1 MPLER
6 PGTAPVVRQRFEIL
20 HDMAAE
26 ARSAPRESRE
36 PPPWLVNA
44 PNHVIHRSSSLANFM
59 PQPPQQCIRR
69 RDPCPPP
76 VRPLLA
82 VEEPSQLFTTS
93 HKIHFAG
100 LGKPRRR
107 DACLP
112 RGSKGLFSE
121 VAELGLPTL
130 TRTTSAE
137 HFQQRVV
144 PVRRA
149 AYVPPANRA
158 RTRVSTSRA
167 APSSA
172 RLRARCTF
180 SSAWSRD
187 GVSRYAQSRAATHSL
202 LTRVRGRPAQRLVTT
217 PSEVLIVP
225 KQRAPCVPP
234 RNDAHTGP
242 TPCTRHGTSWYPMMN
257 EQSIQKGSPVP

>member
-1 MPLER
+1 
-6 PGTAPVVRQRFEIL
+6 
-20 HDMAAE
+20 MAAE

-82 VEEPSQLFTTS
+82 VEEPSQLLTTS

-158 RTRVSTSRA
+158 PYSSVDEPGGSVFRTTTSALHFQQRMVPRRREPIRPKSSGNSLFAYEGAWAPCSTTSHDSFR
-167 APSSA
+167 S
-172 RLRARCTF
+172 
-180 SSAWSRD
+180 
-187 GVSRYAQSRAATHSL
+187 
-202 LTRVRGRPAQRLVTT
+202 
-217 PSEVLIVP
+217 LIVP
-225 KQRAPCVPP
+225 KQRAPCLPP
-234 RNDAHTGP
+234 RNDAP
-242 TPCTRHGTSWYPMMN
+242 Y
-257 EQSIQKGSPVP
+257 GSHAMY

>member
-82 VEEPSQLFTTS
+82 VEEPSQLLTTS

-137 HFQQRVV
+137 HFSREWCLSGVQHTCHPPPGPVLSVDEPGGSVFRTTTSALHFQQRMV
-144 PVRRA
+144 PRRREPIRPKSSGNSLF
-149 AYVPPANRA
+149 AYEG
-158 RTRVSTSRA
+158 
-167 APSSA
+167 
-172 RLRARCTF
+172 
-180 SSAWSRD
+180 AW
-187 GVSRYAQSRAATHSL
+187 A
-202 LTRVRGRPAQRLVTT
+202 PAQRLVTT
-217 PSEVLIVP
+217 PSEV
-225 KQRAPCVPP
+225 
-234 RNDAHTGP
+234 
-242 TPCTRHGTSWYPMMN
+242 
-257 EQSIQKGSPVP
+257 